1 VKNIRPLQRTMKK
14 RSVTTQSNT
23 RSSKPVTKATPQYEA
38 DNGPLSAR
46 QIRQINKL
54 VPQGDKRLLR
64 SNLLD
69 GQHTQN
75 K

>member
-1 VKNIRPLQRTMKK
+1 M
-14 RSVTTQSNT
+14 TTPSNT

-46 QIRQINKL
+46 QIRQIKKL
-54 VPQGDKRLLR
+54 APQGDKRSLR
-64 SNLLD
+64 SNLFD
-69 GQHTQN
+69 GQNTQN

>member
-1 VKNIRPLQRTMKK
+1 M
-14 RSVTTQSNT
+14 TTPSNT
-23 RSSKPVTKATPQYEA
+23 RSSQPVTKATPQYEA

-64 SNLLD
+64 SSVFR
-69 GQHTQN
+69 TKRAQN